1 MNIFD
6 SVMDRTDAL
15 QAGAAASALSV
26 KTKFPLGQDGSLKA
40 NQDRGMG
47 SATTARLN
55 GLGGWWRLSAVLG
68 NPMVTTAAL
77 PLLLGIVLALF
88 ARFALPATSPV
99 LTLVW
104 AALLLFF
111 YWDTLG
117 PPVMPPVAA
126 SQKLIYLA
134 FAGIVM
140 GLLPERL
147 FGRGTSSLAVIALAA
162 AFLWLGWR
170 RLASGSLDLQMIAAL
185 AVGLLALIG
194 AAMLTAQQASLSPS
208 VEEPFLAPAAVL
220 ALSLASAI
228 VSVLG
233 ASIVTG
239 QLLGSLAALIGGWC
253 LVQYVVTLRGGAADS
268 WRKGVEFLLLYAGA
282 TVLIQVALL
291 APNANPAALVLSSL
305 PPIVAVLVRGRLLG
319 LLPGAR
325 PLRPLVAGILIA
337 APAIL
342 AIVTAIVWAPHGAA
356 LGF

>member
-1 MNIFD
+1 M
-6 SVMDRTDAL
+6 
-15 QAGAAASALSV
+15 SAL
-26 KTKFPLGQDGSLKA
+26 
-40 NQDRGMG
+40 
-47 SATTARLN
+47 
-55 GLGGWWRLSAVLG
+55 LG

-77 PLLLGIVLALF
+77 PLLLGIAVSLF
-88 ARFALPATSPV
+88 ARLALPAASPV

-134 FAGIVM
+134 FAGIVI
-140 GLLPERL
+140 GLLPERVL
-147 FGRGTSSLAVIALAA
+147 GRATSLLAVIAFAA

-170 RLASGSLDLQMIAAL
+170 RLAGGSLDLQLIGAL
-185 AVGLLALIG
+185 AVELLALIG
-194 AAMLTAQQASLSPS
+194 AALLTAQEASPS
-208 VEEPFLAPAAVL
+208 PSAEEPFLAPAAVL
-220 ALSLASAI
+220 ALSLAGAI

-239 QLLGSLAALIGGWC
+239 QLLGSLAALVGGWC
-253 LVQYVVTLRGGAADS
+253 LVQYLASLRGGAAAAWS
-268 WRKGVEFLLLYAGA
+268 KGDEFLLLYAAA

-291 APNANPAALVLSSL
+291 APKANPAALILSSL
-305 PPIVAVLVRGRLLG
+305 PPIVAVLMRGPLQN

>member
-1 MNIFD
+1 M
-6 SVMDRTDAL
+6 
-15 QAGAAASALSV
+15 
-26 KTKFPLGQDGSLKA
+26 
-40 NQDRGMG
+40 
-47 SATTARLN
+47 
-55 GLGGWWRLSAVLG
+55 SAVLG

-77 PLLLGIVLALF
+77 PLLLGIAVALL
-88 ARFALPATSPV
+88 ARFALPAPSPV
-99 LTLVW
+99 LTLFW

-134 FAGIVM
+134 FAGIVI

-147 FGRGTSSLAVIALAA
+147 LRSRASSLAVVAFAA

-170 RLASGSLDLQMIAAL
+170 RLAGGSLDLQMIAAL
-185 AVGLLALIG
+185 AVGLLTLIG
-194 AAMLTAQQASLSPS
+194 GTVLTAQQASASPS
-208 VEEPFLAPAAVL
+208 AEEPFLAPAAVL
-220 ALSLASAI
+220 ALSLAGAI

-253 LVQYVVTLRGGAADS
+253 LVQYVVMLRGGAAAS
-268 WRKGVEFLLLYAGA
+268 WSKGVEFLLLFAAA

-291 APNANPAALVLSSL
+291 APKANPVALILSSL
-305 PPIVAVLVRGRLLG
+305 PPIVAVSMRGRLQG
-319 LLPGAR
+319 MLPGTR
-325 PLRPLVAGILIA
+325 PMRPLVAGILIA